1 MNAVPV
7 PRLIFRYNSRLSLLR
22 LWRGEMQ
29 STAQLVNALNTL
41 LAAVRRHQAR
51 QLLLNMQQ
59 LPPFDQ
65 TLQEWLQ
72 TNWLPRLRRSGIHR
86 LALLLP
92 QDVYNRMV
100 IEGLL
105 WNSTRKVLPYE
116 VQYFTELEAALDW
129 VSDAE
134 LPTTSQDWPR
144 WWHQPTLLRL
154 REQKL
159 RRGCLR

>member
-1 MNAVPV
+1 MNAAPV
-7 PRLIFRYNSRLSLLR
+7 LRLIFRYNSRLSLLR
-22 LWRGEMQ
+22 LWRGEIHN
-29 STAQLVNALNTL
+29 AVQLIGVLNMM
-41 LAAVRRHQAR
+41 LAAVQRHQAR
-51 QLLLNMQQ
+51 QLLLNMQH

-65 TLQEWLQ
+65 PLQEWLQ

-105 WNSTRKVLPYE
+105 WNSTRKSLPYE

-134 LPTTSQDWPR
+134 LPTTANDWPR

-154 REQKL
+154 REQK
-159 RRGCLR
+159 RRRNCLR